1 MGFLNKLFSV
11 DPRKEIAKA
20 ERWLDDTPERA
31 FEHLQGVLAKVP
43 EEHHG
48 LVNQA
53 LERSRAAVIERA
65 LQHAKAS
72 EEDEYFEDAAEWL
85 ESALAHTTDEAQRQE
100 LEARHRE
107 LQRRELIL
115 REEEEAGDAFT
126 VRKTV
131 EATVITHD
139 LDDDDLFDA
148 AVDVFRDDVA
158 QRYRRQGDDFREL
171 FLRLQD
177 GELDGIE
184 EGFSA
189 ILADADEGGDTHAV
203 VALERGKL
211 RLLLGDFENARAD
224 FEACRDAWGD
234 GLLDLSE
241 SLSVPGLWAEAAL
254 ELGDTDAILEHLHP
268 LSDPGLGRIDTV
280 LPYSQALVLSGSA
293 DGNVD
298 DAAAYLRRAVG
309 TFPGHQ
315 ELPLLYALTLQR
327 SGDVQE
333 AIACLEMAIA
343 PSCASGHCR
352 KPPMHI
358 PSLRLLL
365 ALHLGQASNGGSL
378 DRVGEL
384 ANLLQQHAEGH
395 LSGDDH
401 RLLAQV
407 HGLHGNPAA
416 AERHLERAGEADARG
431 IELLTAEAEPDLDSA
446 AERIL

>member
-1 MGFLNKLFSV
+1 MGFLNKLFAV

-31 FEHLQGVLAKVP
+31 FQHLQGVLEKVP
-43 EEHHG
+43 EEHKEVIG
-48 LVNQA
+48 QA
-53 LERSRAAVIERA
+53 LERTRSTLIERA
-65 LQHAKAS
+65 LEHAKAS
-72 EEDEYFEDAAEWL
+72 EEEEYFEDAAEWL
-85 ESALAHTTDEAQRQE
+85 ESAIAHTTDEAQRQE
-100 LEARHRE
+100 LQTRHRE
-107 LQRRELIL
+107 MQRRELIL
-115 REEEEAGDAFT
+115 REEEASGDAFT
-126 VRKTV
+126 VQKTV

-139 LDDDDLFDA
+139 LDSDDLFDA
-148 AVDVFRDDVA
+148 AVDVFREEVA
-158 QRYRRQGDDFREL
+158 NRYRAQGEDFREF
-171 FLRLQD
+171 FLQLQD

-184 EGFSA
+184 EGFSQ
-189 ILADADEGGDTHAV
+189 ILAEATEGSDTHAV
-203 VALERGKL
+203 VTLERGKL

-224 FEACRDAWGD
+224 LEACRLAWGD
-234 GLLDLSE
+234 DLLDLSE
-241 SLSVPGLWAEAAL
+241 SMSVPGLWAETAL
-254 ELGDTDAILEHLHP
+254 GMGDIDAILQHLQD

-280 LPYSQALVLSGSA
+280 LPYSQALVLSGGA
-293 DGNVD
+293 DGKMD
-298 DAAAYLRRAVG
+298 DAATYLRRAVG

-365 ALHLGQASNGGSL
+365 ALHLQQAGGNASL
-378 DRVGEL
+378 DRIGEL
-384 ANLLQQHAEGH
+384 ANLLQQHSAGQ

-401 RLLAQV
+401 RLMAQV
-407 HGLHGNPAA
+407 HGLHGDSVA

-431 IELLTAEAEPDLDSA
+431 IELLTAEADPDLDSA